1 MKEHNLTLNHVH
13 SIRTARQW
21 LKKKTIDVETDTTY
35 QNKVQFWQDVLKRL
49 VVIILSCARNHIAL
63 RRTNDTIGNFHNG
76 NFLSQVEMLAQFD
89 VTMNKLISKPAR
101 TVTYLSHDIQNELID
116 ILYTNVV
123 QNIIEEVLHE
133 KYYSLILDTTQDVS
147 KIDQLN
153 LVLRYVQIN
162 QKKEPSNNII
172 ESFLGC
178 FSINDQ
184 TSSGF
189 KDVVLDLLT
198 SHNIDIHNCRGQGYD
213 GASNMRGQYSGLQK
227 RICDLQTNAF
237 YVHCA
242 AHNLNLVVNDSV
254 KEVIDVTNFFGLIQS
269 IYVFF
274 GHSIARWDILS
285 QMSRITVILSKMF

>member
-1 MKEHNLTLNHVH
+1 M
-13 SIRTARQW
+13 
-21 LKKKTIDVETDTTY
+21 ETDTTY

-147 KIDQLN
+147 KIDQLS

-198 SHNIDIHNCRGQGYD
+198 S
-213 GASNMRGQYSGLQK
+213 QK
-227 RICDLQTNAF
+227 
-237 YVHCA
+237 Y
-242 AHNLNLVVNDSV
+242 
-254 KEVIDVTNFFGLIQS
+254 
-269 IYVFF
+269 
-274 GHSIARWDILS
+274 
-285 QMSRITVILSKMF
+285 